1 MRRSVSAEL
10 ENASDRLY
18 AADRSGYLVFEDRYF
33 SRHWIG
39 KTVEFGR
46 YPARP
51 GGKGEPLRWRILET
65 DDRSML
71 VVTEQC
77 IDCRAFHD
85 KKEKCSWADSALR
98 SWCNG
103 EFFNEAFNDFEKSR
117 IMVENTSE
125 SLLGFVFRISDRIF
139 CLSSLEAVRYFRDG
153 RDRRCGATIL
163 ASEHGAELNR
173 DSGCSWWLRTEGQ
186 SGDCAAFIGSSGRL
200 QENGCSVV
208 KNTVAVRPACR
219 IRLKSAYDI

>member
-1 MRRSVSAEL
+1 MRPTGFML
-10 ENASDRLY
+10 
-18 AADRSGYLVFEDRYF
+18 

-163 ASEHGAELNR
+163 ASEHGAEFNR

-219 IRLKSAYDI
+219 IRLKSAHDI